1 VRLQQLRQVG
11 LHDPTKVDARLHVTH
26 HLFRVYGVGIRGTSG
41 EIEWVAAGMA
51 VGEIYGSPCQV
62 GIGERSG

>member
-1 VRLQQLRQVG
+1 
-11 LHDPTKVDARLHVTH
+11 
-26 HLFRVYGVGIRGTSG
+26 VYGVGIRGTSG